1 MYKSIETGPGKV
13 FLSQIKAPK
22 VELDNFDKK
31 ELSKVSQ
38 SLKNLKYN
46 LALPIISL
54 SDEED
59 KFFLVTG
66 LPIYESAIKSGL
78 EEIWVFLIAH
88 KKQEVEKL
96 LEEFALQTK
105 LNEKIIDS
113 EDIKNFVEFL
123 NNPKSPL
130 TQIRGIG
137 EKYAKK
143 IESKRPYKSSEDIQK
158 QLGPKQSLNWLAA
171 YQEWKNQS

>member
-1 MYKSIETGPGKV
+1 MYKSLETGPGKI
-13 FLSQIKAPK
+13 FLSQIKLPNVK
-22 VELDNFDKK
+22 LHNLDKK

-38 SLKNLKYN
+38 SLKDLKYN
-46 LALPIISL
+46 LVLPIVSL

-66 LPIYESAIKSGL
+66 LAIYESAIKSGL
-78 EEIWVFLIAH
+78 EQIWVFLIAD

-96 LEEFALQTK
+96 LEQFALQAK
-105 LNEKIIDS
+105 LNEKVIDS
-113 EDIKNFVEFL
+113 EDVTNFVDFL

-130 TQIRGIG
+130 TKVRGIG

-143 IESKRPYKSSEDIQK
+143 IESKRPYKSAEDIQK
-158 QLGPKQSLNWLAA
+158 QLGPKQSLNWLIA
-171 YQEWKNQS
+171 YKEWKNQS

>member
-1 MYKSIETGPGKV
+1 MYKNLETGPGKI

-22 VELDNFDKK
+22 IELNNFDQK

-46 LALPIISL
+46 LALPIVSL

-59 KFFLVTG
+59 QFCLVTG
-66 LPIYESAIKSGL
+66 LAIYESAIKSGL
-78 EEIWVFLIAH
+78 EEIWVFLIAY
-88 KKQEVEKL
+88 KKQEVEKF
-96 LEEFALQTK
+96 LEQFALQTK
-105 LNEKIIDS
+105 LNEKVIDS

-130 TQIRGIG
+130 TKIRGIG

-143 IESKRPYKSSEDIQK
+143 IESKRPYNSAEDIQK

-171 YQEWKNQS
+171 YKEWKNQS